1 MSRRF
6 AMEGPNSK
14 QLLSYQG
21 KVLVHD
27 DRAELEFLFPGVRVV
42 EPGVALAQYDTLPV
56 KEHPDL
62 GHLEWPLRREDFKL

>member
-6 AMEGPNSK
+6 AMEGPNSR

-42 EPGVALAQYDTLPV
+42 EPGAMLAGYDTMSI
-56 KEHPDL
+56 KQHPEL
-62 GHLEWPLRREDFKL
+62 GHIEWPLRREDFKR